1 MDKDIEF
8 ICGLLFKNSAEKSLS
23 DEDLMSL
30 ALSFPS
36 ILIANADGVIDKK
49 ERMFFA
55 SMAKSLSS
63 DAPETERDLC
73 FAELY
78 HCMLNLADL
87 DESEKSELL
96 AILGKHA
103 RDDQELKSLL
113 VEQMHGAAEAS
124 DGVSDSELAAMSSIA
139 STVGLNLN

>member
-1 MDKDIEF
+1 MDKDIEY

-78 HCMLNLADL
+78 HCMLYW
-87 DESEKSELL
+87 
-96 AILGKHA
+96 
-103 RDDQELKSLL
+103 LK
-113 VEQMHGAAEAS
+113 
-124 DGVSDSELAAMSSIA
+124 
-139 STVGLNLN
+139 

>member
-1 MDKDIEF
+1 MENDIEF
-8 ICGLLFKNSAEKSLS
+8 ICGLLFKHSSEKSLS
-23 DEDLMSL
+23 DEDLLSL

-36 ILIANADGVIDKK
+36 ILIASADGVIDKR

-63 DAPETERDLC
+63 DAPEAERDLC

-87 DESEKSELL
+87 DESAKLELL
-96 AILGKHA
+96 AILGKYA
-103 RDDQELKSLL
+103 RDDQELKNLL

-124 DGVSDSELAAMSSIA
+124 DGVSDSELAVMSSIA
-139 STVGLNLN
+139 SILGHTLN